1 MEYLIGQAMIKSDRL
16 GELTGG
22 YNSAMY
28 KWGPDHPRMDRYPLA
43 RLVIDEKAGA
53 LAPGTG
59 LYVASPARAGRR
71 YYAVVSYRG
80 GVPNTVDFGAGSS
93 LGKPVAETVGP
104 GQPVRQG
111 QGLWGPFFD
120 YPGRRQVY
128 VQWCAPPLA
137 PRANMYFNWS
147 VLAPPDTKPG
157 QKLPAEIYFH
167 KPNFS
172 YAKPRIKLIRRSI
185 QLAPHDW
192 PPSGWYGFND
202 AAGTLKSYRTGTV
215 SNHTQKRIMAFL
227 TWAEEK
233 LPIDPQRI
241 VLLGSDGAAML
252 ALSYPDRFAYVLIN
266 KFSNVAVSQHPAASL
281 IRAWGPRSREIKDA
295 EGRSEWGWAMM
306 DQVLLASRGRD
317 LPLIFCKGYSW
328 GPYVR
333 GFAKGEGRF
342 YTAMQKANQPIMAD
356 WTWASGKLLSPDSYT
371 GLWRGLDITRTTPV
385 PAMANCS
392 TNSNRES
399 NGNVNLP
406 ITWQPVEEG
415 PGKVQVALSSRS
427 GGTLDLALR
436 RLGKFRVKPG
446 QTLLWE
452 ATSAKPRRGE
462 TPEPQSGKVAVDRDG
477 LFVLKGLKIARG
489 CELTVKVTRS
499 R

>member
-1 MEYLIGQAMIKSDRL
+1 MADGLFARKIARGPFRGYSPSMPQMGEVVVLRL
-16 GELTGG
+16 AVTDGRPLT
-22 YNSAMY
+22 
-28 KWGPDHPRMDRYPLA
+28 
-43 RLVIDEKAGA
+43 
-53 LAPGTG
+53 PGTG
-59 LYVASPARAGRR
+59 LYVHHPAEAGPA
-71 YYAVVSYRG
+71 YYAVVTAIDG
-80 GVPNTVDFGAGSS
+80 TANTRAFAA
-93 LGKPVAETVGP
+93 LAEPVAEK
-104 GQPVRQG
+104 
-111 QGLWGPFFD
+111 
-120 YPGRRQVY
+120 PGRGRPVLQRVEDLKVFYDFPGERRRY
-128 VQWCAPPLA
+128 VQWCAPPLS
-137 PRANMYFNWS
+137 PRPNMYFNWT
-147 VLAPPDTKPG
+147 VMLPPDCVDDSGWLK
-157 QKLPAEIYFH
+157 KDVAAKSPAEVYFH
-167 KPNFS
+167 SRYFS
-172 YAKPRIKLIRRSI
+172 HAKPRQKYLLDSI
-185 QLAPHDW
+185 QIAPHDY
-192 PPSGWYGFND
+192 PPSGWYGYND
-202 AAGTLKSYRTGTV
+202 AAGTGRPLGRGTV
-215 SNHTQKRIMAFL
+215 GNHTQQRIIAFL
-227 TWAEEK
+227 DWAK
-233 LPIDPQRI
+233 TALPIDPDRI
-241 VLLGSDGAAML
+241 IPVGADGAAML
-252 ALSYPDRFAYVLIN
+252 AIAYPDTFAYVLIN